1 MPVDPQINQPW
12 TREHDLSGTPYIP
25 QAPTTLYPTTLEEL
39 IDICRRR
46 SPSQR
51 LKAAGSH
58 WALSDAAVSDHTFI
72 ETHHPRDAFRGMDS
86 TLHEVVP
93 RCLHDD
99 LLDRMGSSQWP
110 RITVVHVEAGK
121 RIYQLYAELDHPD
134 DLSDMRT

>member
-1 MPVDPQINQPW
+1 
-12 TREHDLSGTPYIP
+12 
-25 QAPTTLYPTTLEEL
+25 
-39 IDICRRR
+39 
-46 SPSQR
+46 
-51 LKAAGSH
+51 
-58 WALSDAAVSDHTFI
+58 
-72 ETHHPRDAFRGMDS
+72 MDS

-134 DLSDMRT
+134 DLSDMRTLAGYVHHKYGQDHFKGPWALETLGNAGGQTIVGALTTGTHGGDFRLQAVADSVVGFPLVRAGGLHSM